1 VASRSSAI
9 QAARGK
15 SSARASVL
23 LRRGHP
29 AVLLT
34 VTVGAL
40 LVLGLIMILSASSVS
55 SFATYGSSFMFFK
68 RQLIWAAIGVVC
80 FVAFSRLDY
89 RRLRGA
95 GYLLLLVVMG
105 LLVAVL
111 IPGVGTTAG
120 GSSRWL
126 ALGPLSFQPSEL
138 AKLALILF
146 AADVFSRKEEKKL
159 HELSHTMLPLVP
171 VLGGLALLV
180 IMQPD
185 MGTTL
190 VLGSIGLGILFV
202 AGSPLRYLFPIAG
215 TGLLL
220 AVGAAFSEDY
230 RRARV
235 LAFLDPWADP
245 LNTGYQTI
253 QSLMAMGSGGWF
265 GLGLGASRQKWSYIP
280 NAHTD
285 FIYAILGEEMGL
297 LGTLTVLGMFAFLA
311 YLGIRV
317 ARTAP
322 NRFGTLVA
330 TGVTV
335 WIAFQALV
343 NIGAV
348 TAALPVTGV
357 PLPLVSFGG
366 SSLVVSLIAMGIL
379 TNIARQSRSTTA
391 LTRSARHR

>member
-1 VASRSSAI
+1 MASRSSAI
-9 QAARGK
+9 QAARGRT
-15 SSARASVL
+15 SARASVL

-95 GYLLLLVVMG
+95 GYLLALVVMG
-105 LLVAVL
+105 LLVVVL
-111 IPGVGTTAG
+111 IPGIGSAAG

-215 TGLLL
+215 SGLLL

-285 FIYAILGEEMGL
+285 FIYAILGEEMGRSPCS
-297 LGTLTVLGMFAFLA
+297 GCSPSSHISGSAS
-311 YLGIRV
+311 RV
-317 ARTAP
+317 
-322 NRFGTLVA
+322 
-330 TGVTV
+330 
-335 WIAFQALV
+335 
-343 NIGAV
+343 
-348 TAALPVTGV
+348 
-357 PLPLVSFGG
+357 LPLIVLEPWLRPASRYG
-366 SSLVVSLIAMGIL
+366 
-379 TNIARQSRSTTA
+379 SRSRR
-391 LTRSARHR
+391 L